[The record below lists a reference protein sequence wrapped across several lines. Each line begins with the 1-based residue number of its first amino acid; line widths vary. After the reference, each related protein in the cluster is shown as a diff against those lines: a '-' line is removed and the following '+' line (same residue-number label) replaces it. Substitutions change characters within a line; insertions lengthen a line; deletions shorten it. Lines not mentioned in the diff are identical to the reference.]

1 MCKFI
6 WYYNSRYL
14 AEKIYA
20 DKIKD
25 AAINQT
31 IHETPN
37 IVIPLFKNIMQTRK
51 GSMDWL

>member
-1 MCKFI
+1 MCNLNLF
-6 WYYNSRYL
+6 YSHRYL

-25 AAINQT
+25 AAITQT

-37 IVIPLFKNIMQTRK
+37 IVIPLVKNI
-51 GSMDWL
+51 L